1 MEFSKFKFSHFLER
15 ISAYLNEEKTATKPF
30 LQRECLEIS
39 LVGDRGVN
47 AGQQRSFEAGTLFRK
62 GEKAGIDSQKS
73 INEKAL

>member
-30 LQRECLEIS
+30 LKKECLEIF
-39 LVGDRGVN
+39 LGRGVN
-47 AGQQRSFEAGTLFRK
+47 DGQQRSFKAGTLFRK